1 MGSHSLKVPRA
12 GGGLRA
18 LGGRRL
24 QREGETETEE
34 EKQRWAEMGRM
45 ARRQTAGEFKKKLKK
60 KKREES
66 TRFSGGCDTQIP
78 KSKQQMKKQREV
90 EQMKG

>member
-1 MGSHSLKVPRA
+1 MGRHSLKVPRA

-18 LGGRRL
+18 LRGRRL

-45 ARRQTAGEFKKKLKK
+45 AGRQVAGEFKKKLKK
-60 KKREES
+60 IERKAQGLVEAVIFRS
-66 TRFSGGCDTQIP
+66 PSP
-78 KSKQQMKKQREV
+78 SSK
-90 EQMKG
+90 